1 MSRSPLLGVA
11 AALLTALLGC
21 NPPPETSATR
31 AEQAT
36 IAACRERAD
45 RIYTVQNPAS
55 RLVTDQRD
63 SPRSASYVEGITT
76 RGLGERFAWDNTVS
90 NCVRGNAGPSGPAS
104 TGPAMEPSGL
114 TP

>member
-1 MSRSPLLGVA
+1 MSRRPLLGVA

-21 NPPPETSATR
+21 NPPPQTSATR

-36 IAACRERAD
+36 LASCRERAD
-45 RIYTVQNPAS
+45 RIYAVQNPAS

-76 RGLGERFAWDNTVS
+76 RGLGERFAWDNSVS
-90 NCVRGNAGPSGPAS
+90 NCVRGNSGPSGPAS